1 MTGDDDLAARVR
13 ACLAG
18 VDGVSERK
26 MFGGVGF
33 MLNGNM
39 LAGTSKRGLLLR
51 VGKEHHAEAVAERG
65 IRAMEQR
72 GRVMEGYVYVD
83 PPPELD
89 AALKAWLKP
98 ALDHVARLRRSRP
111 KRRKSRRGLGGVADS
126 ATRSVV
132 IASDPGS
139 SPGRSS
145 GTMGVERRRRSSE
158 RSVWSKELVALLR
171 ALSCWPWTASARRS
185 ALTRSAG
192 EAGVVSGSARELR
205 RHHVA
210 SFARFAIRT
219 V

>member
-1 MTGDDDLAARVR
+1 MRGEDDLAARVR
-13 ACLAG
+13 ACLAS

-33 MLNGNM
+33 MLNGNI

-51 VGKEHHAEAVAERG
+51 VGKEHHAEAVAEHRHSG
-65 IRAMEQR
+65 DGAARPGD
-72 GRVMEGYVYVD
+72 GR
-83 PPPELD
+83 LC
-89 AALKAWLKP
+89 
-98 ALDHVARLRRSRP
+98 LRRPAAR
-111 KRRKSRRGLGGVADS
+111 SRRGVESLAQAGARPRPYACAEAGQNEGKADAGWAGS
-126 ATRSVV
+126 LTPPGAPSSLR
-132 IASDPGS
+132 APGS

-145 GTMGVERRRRSSE
+145 GTMGVDRRRRSSE

-185 ALTRSAG
+185 ALTRSAV
-192 EAGVVSGSARELR
+192 EAGVASGSAGELR
-205 RHHVA
+205 HQHVA